1 MLKTGHKLS
10 PVTSHNSDLNL
21 TQSQIDKKNHLANFV
36 VKSNSSS
43 NITASANKTYAYSYN
58 DVTIPHKII
67 RTLSENNV
75 VNDENRPP
83 TNLLLSSQ
91 SLSKQSLLSTNSIPR
106 PRPTLSSL
114 MPTDIDG
121 KIVRKP
127 FTPYNSSS
135 TLPSYSCLAIV
146 DPGSFIS
153 ATSYPLASTNQII
166 NENNGIGYNQ
176 AEERMVFTSVSI
188 DNNVKIEN
196 PLKEKFLMQSLAS
209 AKRKSVGKSEKVE
222 TLSPTEKTKTSSPTE
237 KIVTSSPTE
246 KTKTSSPIKKIVTSS
261 PTEKTKTSSPI
272 KKIVT
277 SSPTEKTKMSSP
289 ARFSLPSPRVQ
300 SNLDDE
306 NNGSFKFNEGTNTEM
321 NKNIPVAPPTSIT
334 TKNLIVTCENP
345 KIDTFARTFNTT
357 NVVLSSEDD
366 EDLGSDSA
374 THTDTK
380 SKKSKSF
387 RSSSKKFTNKVT
399 TAILNYSWSA
409 MSNQS
414 TRIGRFFFQQGK
426 KMLMIKKIKMTKIE
440 IKQEEQKKNIK
451 KRRLEHKCYL
461 S

>member
-1 MLKTGHKLS
+1 MHLSMLKTGHKLS

-153 ATSYPLASTNQII
+153 ATSYPLASTNRII

-209 AKRKSVGKSEKVE
+209 AKRKSVDKSEKVK

-246 KTKTSSPIKKIVTSS
+246 KIVTSS
-261 PTEKTKTSSPI
+261 PTEKTKMSSPTE
-272 KKIVT
+272 KIVT
-277 SSPTEKTKMSSP
+277 SSPTEKSKMSSP

-414 TRIGRFFFQQGK
+414 TRIGRFFSTGQK
-426 KMLMIKKIKMTKIE
+426 NVDD
-440 IKQEEQKKNIK
+440 KKNK
-451 KRRLEHKCYL
+451 DDKN
-461 S
+461 

>member
-1 MLKTGHKLS
+1 MHLSMLKTGHKLS

-114 MPTDIDG
+114 MPADIDG

-209 AKRKSVGKSEKVE
+209 AKRKSVGKSEKVQM
-222 TLSPTEKTKTSSPTE
+222 SSPTE
-237 KIVTSSPTE
+237 KILTSSPTE
-246 KTKTSSPIKKIVTSS
+246 NTKTPSPTEKIVTSS

-366 EDLGSDSA
+366 EDLASDSA

-414 TRIGRFFFQQGK
+414 TRIGRFFSTGQK
-426 KMLMIKKIKMTKIE
+426 NVDD
-440 IKQEEQKKNIK
+440 KKNRDDK
-451 KRRLEHKCYL
+451 N
-461 S
+461 